1 MKLKLIF
8 VFCFVV
14 ESLSTTAQSPGG
26 VGNTNVAFW
35 LKANVPAT
43 ITYDGFNRVSSW
55 STTYPASPSAINL
68 TQLVGVSQPLFIASD
83 INFNPGINA
92 DGNDFLRALA
102 VPLTSNADFTI
113 FHVNYYT
120 GIGGIVYTQGATT
133 SNSSNPSV
141 LSSGQTAFSTAQIL
155 AGGNYGDNIPRL
167 LREERVVGAPNTT
180 MRNYAN
186 AIAGNS
192 NTGFATPAVYP
203 MDSVCVLGRMQQMP
217 PLQSALTGS
226 LAEVIVF
233 NTVLSPAN
241 VQQVQSYL
249 AVKYGITLGN
259 PANVVNYVNSAS
271 GVTWTGTAAYQ
282 NNIAGIGRDDNA
294 ALNQLQ
300 SKSVTSNVV
309 TMAVLPAGAGN
320 TIPVSNAANTN
331 SFATNNTHLIWG
343 DNQAN
348 FEGITTDLPVGIVQ
362 RSGRMWKTQLTGT
375 GLASRNVRVKINLT
389 DLVSPLLNYLDY
401 KLLLDADGVFGSGA
415 VVINPVAGNVIDK
428 TVEFDVDI
436 TSYPNYF
443 FTIGTTNLSLS
454 PLPLKFIDFTAEK
467 RHQYIYL
474 NWVTSDE
481 INVDRFIV
489 ERSNNGFDWIEIE
502 NTTAKNIEG
511 THRYTV
517 IDKAPLAWNNYY
529 RIRQMDYDGKFSFSK
544 IVHVQFKATDFT
556 HNLSNNIL
564 YLTNGNTE
572 TVLYKILSIDGRLV
586 KSGNVHASQTI
597 NIPVANW
604 QKGIYV
610 LQVSNRKSVK
620 FLIGNLN

>member
-8 VFCFVV
+8 VLCFVV
-14 ESLSTTAQSPGG
+14 ESLFTTAQSPGG
-26 VGNTNVAFW
+26 VGNTNVVFW
-35 LKANVPAT
+35 LKANAPAT
-43 ITYDGFNRVSSW
+43 LTYDGANRVSSW
-55 STTYPASPSAINL
+55 RTTYPASPSAINL
-68 TQLVGVSQPLFIASD
+68 TQLVAGSQPLFIGSD

-102 VPLTSNADFTI
+102 VPLAANANFTI
-113 FHVNYYT
+113 FHVNYYS
-120 GIGGIVYTQGATT
+120 GAAGIVYSQGAST

-141 LSSGQTAFSTAQIL
+141 LSSGQTAFTTAQIL
-155 AGGNYGDNIPRL
+155 PGGNYADNVPRL
-167 LREERVVGAPNTT
+167 VREERVIGSPNTT

-186 AIAGNS
+186 ALAGNS
-192 NTGFATPAVYP
+192 NTGFTTPATFV
-203 MDSVCVLGRMQQMP
+203 MDSICVLGRMQETP

-226 LAEVIVF
+226 LAEIVVF
-233 NTVLSPAN
+233 NTSLAPASVN
-241 VQQVQSYL
+241 QVESYL
-249 AVKYGITLGN
+249 AVKYGITLGS
-259 PANVVNYVNSAS
+259 PASVINYVNSA
-271 GVTWTGTAAYQ
+271 GGTTWTGTAAYQ

-300 SKSVTSNVV
+300 SKSVTSNIV
-309 TMAVLPAGAGN
+309 TMAVIPAGVGN

-331 SFATNNTHLIWG
+331 NFATNNTHLIWG
-343 DNQAN
+343 DNLAN
-348 FEGITTDLPVGIVQ
+348 FEGITTDVPAGIVQ
-362 RSGRMWKTQLTGT
+362 RSGRIWKTQLTGT

-454 PLPLKFIDFTAEK
+454 PLPLKFINFTAEK
-467 RHQYIYL
+467 RNQYINL
-474 NWVTSDE
+474 NWVTADE
-481 INVDRFIV
+481 VNVNRFIV
-489 ERSNNGFDWIEIE
+489 ERSSNGTDWFEVE

-511 THRYTV
+511 THRYAV
-517 IDKAPLAWNNYY
+517 IDKAPLAGNNYY
-529 RIRQMDYDGKFSFSK
+529 RIRQVDFDGKFSFST

-564 YLTNGNTE
+564 YLTNGNTQ
-572 TVLYKILSIDGRLV
+572 TLLYKILTIDGRLI
-586 KSGNVHASQTI
+586 KTGNIHASQTI

-604 QKGIYV
+604 QKGVYV

-620 FLIGNLN
+620 FFIGNVN